1 MDRRVRRAGKDLGYD
16 TAAGTAAE
24 ERQLA
29 TIGTSVRFRHPL
41 VRSAVYYGASL
52 SERQR
57 VHAALASATSL
68 TRDPERRAWHRG
80 AATSGSDESVADEL
94 QCAGDRAG
102 RRGAWSAAATF
113 FARAA
118 ALSVEETARAE
129 RFLSGASASCT
140 AGAAGR
146 AQALLDEAAAFAPDD
161 RHMRGLVQRVQGRIY
176 HLLRQP
182 AEATSALLAAA
193 TDVAALDIRLARDI
207 LVEAIVQAQING
219 QLAPGG
225 ATRVDVARIAEA
237 LPLPQGHPCTP
248 GDLVL
253 DADAVLQLKGLATAA
268 PLLRQA
274 IDAVRRD
281 TSGSSEMFQWLGAVC
296 ADATIL
302 ADDVGLNELAWQME
316 SRARNEGAVIPLALA
331 LSHAGG
337 SELVAGN
344 LMVAERCFIEL
355 AAIVEARGFSW
366 TLGSLLVSAWRGQ
379 AWQTYALMDVVAAEA
394 ARQGQGY
401 QLVFADYARCV
412 LELGLGH
419 YHEAYATLNARTEDT
434 SQLKFALADL
444 VEAAYRS
451 GEHRAAECQL
461 ERLAELSA
469 ISPSSRNLGFIARAR
484 AIIAG
489 DAPKAEALLPAG
501 DCPARRDTWT
511 GAPRPESAG
520 IWRVVTPRRTSP

>member
-1 MDRRVRRAGKDLGYD
+1 
-16 TAAGTAAE
+16 
-24 ERQLA
+24 
-29 TIGTSVRFRHPL
+29 

-140 AGAAGR
+140 AGAPGR
-146 AQALLDEAAAFAPDD
+146 AQALLDEAAAFAPDN
-161 RHMRGLVQRVQGRIY
+161 RHMRGLVQRVQGRVY

-225 ATRVDVARIAEA
+225 ATRVDVARIAET
-237 LPLPQGHPCTP
+237 LPLPEGHPSTP

-253 DADAVLQLKGLATAA
+253 DADTVLQLSGLATAA

-281 TSGSSEMFQWLGAVC
+281 TSGCSEMFQWLGAVC

-302 ADDVGLNELAWQME
+302 ADDVGLN
-316 SRARNEGAVIPLALA
+316 
-331 LSHAGG
+331 
-337 SELVAGN
+337 ELVAGN

-366 TLGSLLVSAWRGQ
+366 SLGSLLVSAWRGQ
-379 AWQTYALMDVVAAEA
+379 ARQTYALMDVVAAEA

-419 YHEAYATLNARTEDT
+419 YHKAYATLNAHRGH
-434 SQLKFALADL
+434 LAAQ
-444 VEAAYRS
+444 VRS
-451 GEHRAAECQL
+451 
-461 ERLAELSA
+461 S
-469 ISPSSRNLGFIARAR
+469 
-484 AIIAG
+484 
-489 DAPKAEALLPAG
+489 
-501 DCPARRDTWT
+501 
-511 GAPRPESAG
+511 
-520 IWRVVTPRRTSP
+520 